1 MSAPAEIYGLFCP
14 RTGAL
19 RYIGMARNAE
29 KRLRQ
34 HLRDCITRDSPVY
47 LWIRGLLAEELA
59 PRMEVLQR
67 SLDGPGA
74 ERAAIAEARAAGHDL
89 LNLTRGGDQPV
100 CSIDVRAMNGRANA
114 RAIHDDPRRR
124 RLWALKK
131 DLGKA
136 LKAGVVS
143 DQAKAKMRALAR
155 ANPTLF
161 GQWANIPEGDEV
173 NTNARRRAREE
184 TQP

>member
-1 MSAPAEIYGLFCP
+1 MKPVEIYGLYCP

-19 RYIGMARNAE
+19 RYIGMAASAE

-34 HLRDCITRDSPVY
+34 HLRDCVTRDSPVY
-47 LWIRGLLAEELA
+47 VWIRELLTEGLS
-59 PRMEVLQR
+59 PRMEVLSR
-67 SLDGPGA
+67 SLDGPAA
-74 ERAAIAEARAAGHDL
+74 ERAAIADARAAGHDL
-89 LNLTRGGDQPV
+89 LNRTRGGDQPT
-100 CSIDVRAMNGRANA
+100 CPLDVRARNGRATA
-114 RAIHDDPRRR
+114 RRVHDDPRSR
-124 RLWALKK
+124 RLWALRKQ
-131 DLGKA
+131 LGEA
-136 LKAGVVS
+136 LKAGIVS
-143 DQAKAKMRALAR
+143 DKTKAKMRALGR